1 MTDQIPLARPDI
13 GPVEF
18 AAVQAVLES
27 GRLSLGPAL
36 EAFESALAAATGV
49 AGAVGVNSG
58 TSGLQLALEAAGI
71 GPGDEVITTSLSFV
85 ATANAIRRVGAQPV
99 FADIDPV
106 TLNLD
111 PRSAAERIGART
123 RGILLVHLF
132 GRLADMASF
141 RKLADSAGLILIED
155 ACEALGSERN
165 GLRAGAGG
173 QAGVFGF
180 YANKLITTG
189 EGGAVVSD
197 DAALLERCRRLRNH
211 GRTRGGDPFEDPAP
225 GFNFRL
231 SELHA
236 ALGAAQMTRLEE
248 LIAARTRLAAAY
260 SERLA
265 GLPGLDL
272 PAPAEPGERIAWFTY
287 VVRLPARPGLRT
299 RVAARLAAD
308 EIGSGHYF
316 PAIHQLPPY
325 ITDRA
330 SQPGPLPVTEKV
342 ADRCLALPFFPG
354 LAEESVERVC
364 DRLRAAISAG

>member
-1 MTDQIPLARPDI
+1 MTPPIPLARPDI
-13 GPVEF
+13 GPAER
-18 AAVQAVLES
+18 AAVQTVLES

-36 EAFESALAAATGV
+36 EAFESALATTSGV

-71 GPGDEVITTSLSFV
+71 RPGDEVITTSLSFV

-111 PRSAAERIGART
+111 PRSAAERVGPRT

-141 RKLADSAGLILIED
+141 RELADSAGLILIED
-155 ACEALGSERN
+155 ACEALGSERD

-173 QAGVFGF
+173 RAGVFGF

-189 EGGAVVSD
+189 EGGAIVSD
-197 DAALLERCRRLRNH
+197 DMALLERCRRLRNH
-211 GRTRGGDPFEDPAP
+211 GRTGGGEPFVDPAP

-236 ALGAAQMTRLEE
+236 ALGVAKMTRLEE
-248 LIAARTRLAAAY
+248 LIAARARLAAGY
-260 SERLA
+260 SERLSGA
-265 GLPGLDL
+265 AGLDL

-287 VVRLPARPGLRT
+287 VVRVPPGPGLRD
-299 RVAARLAAD
+299 RVAARLTAD
-308 EIGSGHYF
+308 GIGNGHYF

-325 ITDRA
+325 AKDPA
-330 SQPGPLPVTEKV
+330 SRRGPLPVTAAA

-354 LAEESVERVC
+354 LSEASMDRVC
-364 DRLRAAISAG
+364 ERLRAAISAG

>member
-1 MTDQIPLARPDI
+1 MTDRIPLARPDI
-13 GPVEF
+13 GPAELG
-18 AAVQAVLES
+18 AVKAVLES

-36 EAFESALAAATGV
+36 EAFESALAAASGV

-111 PRSAAERIGART
+111 SRSAAEAISPRT

-132 GRLADMASF
+132 GRLADMTSF
-141 RKLADSAGLILIED
+141 QRLADSAGLVLIED
-155 ACEALGSERN
+155 ACEALGSERD
-165 GLRAGAGG
+165 GLRAGGG
-173 QAGVFGF
+173 GRAGVFGF

-189 EGGAVVSD
+189 EGGAVVSND
-197 DAALLERCRRLRNH
+197 EALLERCRRLRNH
-211 GRTRGGDPFEDPAP
+211 GRSRGGDPFDDSTP

-248 LIAARTRLAAAY
+248 LIAARTRLAAGY
-260 SERLA
+260 SKRLA

-272 PAPAEPGERIAWFTY
+272 PAPAGPGERIAWFTY
-287 VVRLPARPGLRT
+287 VVRLPPRPGLRS
-299 RVAARLAAD
+299 RVAARLDANG
-308 EIGSGHYF
+308 IGSGHYF
-316 PAIHQLPPY
+316 PAIHQL
-325 ITDRA
+325 RA
-330 SQPGPLPVTEKV
+330 YAIDSAWRRGPLNVTEDV

-354 LAEESVERVC
+354 LTEAEMDRVC
-364 DRLRAAISAG
+364 AGLRTALSAG